1 MPGSPTNPPF
11 SFSSE
16 RIELVVD
23 DVCAAEEPDEEERVS
38 GRKRSTMAEEI
49 HQNQEEEVVAAS
61 TTKRRRKAASSGK
74 KPKPTPKQAKP
85 TMVGMKKKGRPR
97 GWSSLWTTCAPRSP
111 TRRSASPTGSRSTD
125 GHDDLPL
132 LLLLLAAA
140 AIITRPPAAA
150 DDQGGRVGRD
160 GPPA

>member
-1 MPGSPTNPPF
+1 M
-11 SFSSE
+11 
-16 RIELVVD
+16 ELVVD
-23 DVCAAEEPDEEERVS
+23 DVCVEEADEEERVS
-38 GRKRSTMAEEI
+38 GRKRSAMAEEI
-49 HQNQEEEVVAAS
+49 HQNQEEEEVVAAS
-61 TTKRRRKAASSGK
+61 TAKRRRKAASSGK

-111 TRRSASPTGSRSTD
+111 TRRSVSPTGSRSTD

-132 LLLLLAAA
+132 LLLLLPAAA
-140 AIITRPPAAA
+140 VITRPPAAA

-160 GPPA
+160 GPPARGVVPEAPAPAAEGAG